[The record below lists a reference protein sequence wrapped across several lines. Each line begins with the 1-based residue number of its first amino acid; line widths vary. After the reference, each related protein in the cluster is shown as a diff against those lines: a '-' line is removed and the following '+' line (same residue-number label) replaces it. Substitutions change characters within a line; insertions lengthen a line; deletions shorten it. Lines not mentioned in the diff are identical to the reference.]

1 MRRLFWLPC
10 LLVLVPS
17 IAAGQGNSG
26 PLSGTVYDSLRHTP
40 LRGADVWLRGTA
52 RHVETDGN
60 GRFTFDSVA
69 PGRYTLL
76 VSHPGLDSAGLFTLA
91 VPLTVGADALRAPVR
106 VATPSLATVWQRRC
120 GQELM
125 TRADSGVVFGVV
137 GGADAGVGGPGA
149 GARRR
154 HHGDRGQRHVHHQQ
168 RHAGNAVGQRA
179 GDRSWAQRASRGF
192 ASR

>member
-17 IAAGQGNSG
+17 IAAGQGNSR
-26 PLSGTVYDSLRHTP
+26 PLSGTVSDSLRQAA

-52 RHVETDGN
+52 RHVETDEN

-69 PGRYTLL
+69 PGRYILL

-91 VPLTVGADALRAPVR
+91 VPLTVGTDSLRALVR

-125 TRADSGVVFGVV
+125 TRSDSGVVFGV
-137 GGADAGVGGPGA
+137 GEAAKTRAHLAGA
-149 GARRR
+149 GRLGPRRR
-154 HHGDRGQRHVHHQQ
+154 ARPTPLR
-168 RHAGNAVGQRA
+168 N
-179 GDRSWAQRASRGF
+179 
-192 ASR
+192 